1 MAAFASP
8 DDIVARGRAL
18 TSEQEIVAETLL
30 DDASEKLRVLVPSLD
45 ERIAGGTLNAVLPR
59 QVVVRMVIDALNNP
73 GRLKSEQVEDVAF
86 TYDLQQLRQQMHPNA
101 DELAMLRP
109 RTSTPGKPRG
119 IGRVRT
125 RPVL

>member
-8 DDIVARGRAL
+8 DDIVARGRSL
-18 TSEQEIVAETLL
+18 TADQEIVAETLL
-30 DDASEKLRVLVPSLD
+30 EDASEKLRAMVPTID
-45 ERIAGGTLNAVLPR
+45 DRITDGTLNAVLPR
-59 QVVVRMVIDALNNP
+59 LVVVRMVIDALNNP

-86 TYDLQQLRQQMHPNA
+86 TYDLQQLRQQMHPTA

-119 IGRVRT
+119 IGRART

>member
-8 DDIVARGRAL
+8 EDIVARGRSL

-30 DDASEKLRVLVPSLD
+30 EDASEKLRVLVTTLD
-45 ERIAGGTLNAVLPR
+45 YRIADGTLNPVLPR

-73 GRLKSEQVEDVAF
+73 GRLKSEQVEDVSF
-86 TYDLQQLRQQMHPNA
+86 TYDLQQLRQQMHPSA

-119 IGRVRT
+119 IGRART